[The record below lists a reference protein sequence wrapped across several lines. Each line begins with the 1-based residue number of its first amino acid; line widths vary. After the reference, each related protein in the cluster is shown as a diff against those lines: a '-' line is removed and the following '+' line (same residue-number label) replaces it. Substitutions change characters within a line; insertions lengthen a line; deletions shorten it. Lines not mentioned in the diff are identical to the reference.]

1 MCTADCRKR
10 YSCGQASEAM
20 SVGSTPLK
28 RGSDSSGE
36 SVRVWRPLQ
45 PLLRQSSNVLRAGK
59 QVRRLVEQNKAKRQL
74 MGEMPG

>member
-10 YSCGQASEAM
+10 YSYGQASEAM
-20 SVGSTPLK
+20 SVGSTAPET
-28 RGSDSSGE
+28 R
-36 SVRVWRPLQ
+36 VRRIRVLRPLQ
-45 PLLRQSSNVLRAGK
+45 PLIRQSSNVLRAGK